1 MGANSYSKE
10 GKYKPIVSKSIRER
24 AQLAKD
30 MFNNEGRGVAEI
42 SDLLNI
48 SVSRVYEYLKII
60 KEEEDEK

>member
-1 MGANSYSKE
+1 MGANWYSKE
-10 GKYKPIVSKSIRER
+10 GEYKPIVSESIRER

-30 MFNNEGRGVAEI
+30 MFNNEGKSVTEI
-42 SDLLNI
+42 SELLSI